1 MLAKPRLEIDGKRYV
16 VIPESE
22 YETLCRDSGQAV
34 EPDELPS
41 FPKPD
46 RNGRYPAIEY
56 ARVCLARDL
65 IRGRRA
71 LNLSQQQLAR
81 LAGVRQE
88 TISRLETGK
97 HTADPRTVD
106 KLCAATEAEGRRR
119 KRMKAK

>member
-1 MLAKPRLEIDGKRYV
+1 MRRFAVTADKPCNR
-16 VIPESE
+16 
-22 YETLCRDSGQAV
+22 TNW
-34 EPDELPS
+34 PS
-41 FPKPD
+41 FPNPD

-56 ARVCLARDL
+56 ARVSLARDL

-106 KLCAATEAEGRRR
+106 KLCAAVEAEARRR